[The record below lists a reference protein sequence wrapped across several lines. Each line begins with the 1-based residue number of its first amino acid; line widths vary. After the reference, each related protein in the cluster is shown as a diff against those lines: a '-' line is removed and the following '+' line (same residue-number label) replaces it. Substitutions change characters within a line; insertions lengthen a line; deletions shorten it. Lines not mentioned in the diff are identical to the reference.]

1 MPQSIPYQLS
11 QAVFLA
17 LQGAPDLA
25 GATFIDNP
33 TSPADLNDGERVV
46 FIEDKGDD
54 RRSQEGQAEARTFT
68 LTVGTISRTEDAR
81 AGADAD
87 MELAKAI
94 LVQSAFDIGR
104 SLVAAKKMTGFS
116 APREG
121 KRGYRVEGLDIGG
134 ALVWTDFEI
143 DYRMP
148 ARR

>member
-17 LQGAPDLA
+17 LQSAADLA
-25 GATFIDNP
+25 GAHFIDNP
-33 TSPADLNDGERVV
+33 SAPADLNDGERVV

-54 RRSQEGQAEARTFT
+54 RMDQKGQAEARTFT
-68 LTVGTISRTEDAR
+68 ITVGAINRTEDDR

-87 MELAKAI
+87 MEAAKAV
-94 LVQSAFDIGR
+94 LVRAALAAGR
-104 SLVAAKKMTGFS
+104 DLVSAKKLTGFS

-121 KRGYRVEGLDIGG
+121 KRGYRIEGIDIGG
-134 ALVWTDFEI
+134 ALVWTSFEI